1 MGNFDF
7 VTLRKQLSNIFS
19 RNLLLKFSELS
30 FESPRNFLALKK
42 ASNKMYNKRTALQ
55 VRAGQW
61 SITANIWPLTAHIYH
76 KIIIMTGG
84 FSKKSF
90 YYYYFY
96 CVKIILNDLE
106 LVFLELLNI

>member
-55 VRAGQW
+55 VRAGQQ

-76 KIIIMTGG
+76 KIIIVTGG